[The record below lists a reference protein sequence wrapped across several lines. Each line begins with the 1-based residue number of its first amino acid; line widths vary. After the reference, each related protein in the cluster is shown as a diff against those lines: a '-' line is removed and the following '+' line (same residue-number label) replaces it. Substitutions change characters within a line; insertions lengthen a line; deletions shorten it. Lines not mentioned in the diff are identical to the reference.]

1 MNRQDRALRAHLV
14 LTVTVSTVV
23 LLVSALALWQPAI
36 MASLVR
42 DTAAVQD
49 GEWWRTITPTLV
61 QPSGALA
68 LVFLLVGFMVLVPAV
83 SRKAGIGVTGFGM
96 ALGAIGALALSTR
109 LFPEHTGGG
118 SSGAVSALVG
128 MWAICLIGRGRRDWL
143 SCVASAYAGF
153 FASYLLFAVSPLAV
167 FAPLIGNVG
176 AIAAFFLH
184 RHGHTRIVAIG
195 LLTCGAGMALLLDE
209 HGFGIVLGIL
219 TSQVFRFLRA
229 AGPGPAKTV
238 ARIAAAMLTTAGLW
252 AMWTL
257 AYRVP
262 LTVSE
267 GVGVRDIDLLST
279 VAVTGAAMGVA
290 AVVSYLTL
298 IRAMHGR
305 EVTVPRTMGRRASVV
320 RGLYALL
327 GVMSCAGPLWLATNA
342 SAGAGLISLHLAA
355 TIFALTLTRADRP
368 GRLSARA
375 AKVQQ

>member
-1 MNRQDRALRAHLV
+1 MNRQDRALRAPLV

-23 LLVSALALWQPAI
+23 LLVSVLALWQSAI
-36 MASLVR
+36 MALLVR

-49 GEWWRTITPTLV
+49 GEWWRTFTPTLV

-68 LVFLLVGFMVLVPAV
+68 LIFLLVGFVVLVPAV
-83 SRKAGIGVTGFGM
+83 SRKVGSRLAGFGM
-96 ALGAIGALALSTR
+96 ALGAIGGLALATW

-128 MWAICLIGRGRRDWL
+128 MWAICIIGLGGRDWL

-176 AIAAFFLH
+176 AIAAFVLH

-195 LLTCGAGMALLLDE
+195 LLTCGAGMTLLLDE
-209 HGFGIVLGIL
+209 HGFGIVLGLL
-219 TSQVFRFLRA
+219 TSQVFRFFRA
-229 AGPGPAKTV
+229 ARPGAAKTI

-252 AMWTL
+252 AMWTV

-262 LTVSE
+262 LTVTE
-267 GVGVRDIDLLST
+267 GVGVRDVDLLST
-279 VAVTGAAMGVA
+279 VVVTGAAMGVA
-290 AVVSYLTL
+290 TVVSYLTL
-298 IRAMHGR
+298 IRGVRAR
-305 EVTVPRTMGRRASVV
+305 EVATPRTTGRRASIV

-327 GVMSCAGPLWLATNA
+327 GITSCAGPLWLATRA

-355 TIFALTLTRADRP
+355 TMFALTLTSADRL
-368 GRLSARA
+368 RRHSARA
-375 AKVQQ
+375 EKILQ